1 MDVSKEQLEQAIEIL
16 KKGGVV
22 VFPTETAYGLA
33 ADATNQDAVDK
44 VCQIKG
50 RVPETLPTIAATVD
64 MAESM
69 GVIPK
74 KLRELSEQHW
84 PGPLTILIPA
94 ARGSLAPGIINN
106 DMIAVRV
113 SSHPV
118 AQALSAGLGAPIV
131 STSAN
136 VSGQPTGYA
145 IEDVQNQFEGREHQ
159 PDMYLNMGPL
169 DPSVKPSTIV
179 TVDDYG
185 YPEVLRDG
193 SIDLG
198 L

>member
-1 MDVSKEQLEQAIEIL
+1 MDVSKEQLEKAIEIL
-16 KKGGVV
+16 KQGGVV

-33 ADATNQDAVDK
+33 ADATNQNAVDK

-74 KLRELSEQHW
+74 KLRELSDQYW
-84 PGPLTILIPA
+84 PGPLTIVIPA
-94 ARGSLAPGIINN
+94 ARGSLAPGIVNN

-145 IEDVQNQFEGREHQ
+145 IEDVQAQFDGREHQ
-159 PDMYLNMGPL
+159 PDMYLDMGPL
-169 DPSVKPSTIV
+169 DASVKPSTIV